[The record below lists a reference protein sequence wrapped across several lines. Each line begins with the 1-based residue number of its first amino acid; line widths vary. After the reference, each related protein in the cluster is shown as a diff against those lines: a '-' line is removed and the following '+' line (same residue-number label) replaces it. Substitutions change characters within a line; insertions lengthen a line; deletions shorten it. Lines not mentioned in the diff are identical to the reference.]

1 MRDMKNI
8 VLIGMPGVGKS
19 TIGVILAKELG
30 YQFVDADLL
39 IQKQEK
45 RLLKEIISEEGIEG
59 FIAIEN
65 QVNASIEAN
74 RTVIATGGSVVY
86 GREAME
92 HLGEIATVIY
102 LKLSYKAL
110 RKRLGNL
117 KNRGVVLRDGQTL
130 KDLYEERVVLY
141 EKYADKVVYIGLS
154 QNVGFGRA
162 NNEGV
167 KVAKGRN
174 ILFLNPDTVLLNNA
188 IKILSD
194 ALDTNSKVGACG
206 GNLYNAAMNP
216 TTSYSL
222 FFPSIFDFF
231 RLPVK
236 LYYGK
241 ERLHNYTDR
250 KRRVAFIIGADLMVK
265 ASVLKETGAF
275 DPGFFMYCEETE
287 LCYRIRSKRYD
298 ILSIPTARIQHLES
312 QSISNIER
320 KALWFYNSERYYY
333 KVTHSKLYCSIV
345 DFFYPLMAR
354 IEMYKSSKGK
364 YKYELWH
371 CKYEYDRRRRKYGVE
386 E

>member
-1 MRDMKNI
+1 MDVSIII
-8 VLIGMPGVGKS
+8 VNYK
-19 TIGVILAKELG
+19 T
-30 YQFVDADLL
+30 ADLL
-39 IQKQEK
+39 LAAIDSVFSCTTEITF
-45 RLLKEIISEEGIEG
+45 EIIVVDNDSQDGSK
-59 FIAIEN
+59 
-65 QVNASIEAN
+65 SI
-74 RTVIATGGSVVY
+74 
-86 GREAME
+86 
-92 HLGEIATVIY
+92 
-102 LKLSYKAL
+102 
-110 RKRLGNL
+110 
-117 KNRGVVLRDGQTL
+117 
-130 KDLYEERVVLY
+130 LY

-241 ERLHNYTDR
+241 ERLHNYTDL

>member
-1 MRDMKNI
+1 M
-8 VLIGMPGVGKS
+8 
-19 TIGVILAKELG
+19 
-30 YQFVDADLL
+30 
-39 IQKQEK
+39 
-45 RLLKEIISEEGIEG
+45 
-59 FIAIEN
+59 
-65 QVNASIEAN
+65 
-74 RTVIATGGSVVY
+74 
-86 GREAME
+86 
-92 HLGEIATVIY
+92 
-102 LKLSYKAL
+102 
-110 RKRLGNL
+110 
-117 KNRGVVLRDGQTL
+117 
-130 KDLYEERVVLY
+130 
-141 EKYADKVVYIGLS
+141 S